1 MKHFFKKKTLK
12 LTLLFSSLVIV
23 MSCGVAIVLAV
34 MSYTGY
40 TDLTTSGQ
48 TIKASSAP
56 TAILGI
62 NINNGGD
69 GQTLTSVSVDFTSV
83 SGFTNND
90 LASGKVG
97 ITIYDDSGASHGV
110 FDASDADVGA
120 SVNWTGLTATINT
133 AGTAIPVDNAG
144 DNAGD
149 DFFVVIKTSAD
160 IANGDQFTATLG
172 TNSITTSDP
181 ATGGATSETTY
192 TITGDTGIPD
202 APVIEHIAGDELIN
216 DSEKAAIIVTGTAEA
231 GSLVTVT

>member
-90 LASGKVG
+90 LASGKV
-97 ITIYDDSGASHGV
+97 V
-110 FDASDADVGA
+110 LLFMM
-120 SVNWTGLTATINT
+120 
-133 AGTAIPVDNAG
+133 
-144 DNAGD
+144 
-149 DFFVVIKTSAD
+149 
-160 IANGDQFTATLG
+160 TL
-172 TNSITTSDP
+172 
-181 ATGGATSETTY
+181 
-192 TITGDTGIPD
+192 
-202 APVIEHIAGDELIN
+202 VQ
-216 DSEKAAIIVTGTAEA
+216 VTEYLMQAMLMLA
-231 GSLVTVT
+231 HQ